1 MVGAAHSQVPARLTD
16 GPAFIRARYGTLRGL
31 ARLLLSRAADAS
43 GRYAKYRDVDWTGVE
58 RLVFVCAGNICRSP
72 YADRKAARSGFPT
85 MSIALR
91 GGTGEPADPVAQAA
105 SAAAGTDLAAHRST
119 AVADYEVRPGDLL
132 VAMEPWQ
139 ADDLARRFA
148 GRPHVQVTLLGL
160 WSRPR
165 RPHIHDPFG
174 LGPAYFRT
182 CFRVIDSGVAGM
194 LRRLAR

>member
-1 MVGAAHSQVPARLTD
+1 VTPAAPSSVPSRLTD
-16 GPAFIRARYGTLRGL
+16 GPQFVRARYGTLRGL
-31 ARLLLSRAADAS
+31 VRLLLSRAAYAS
-43 GRYAKYRDVDWTGVE
+43 GRYAAYSSVNWRHVE

-72 YADRKAARSGFPT
+72 YAEYRAAHARCSA

-91 GGTGEPADPVAQAA
+91 GGTGEPADPVAQSA
-105 SAAAGTDLAAHRST
+105 SAAAGTDLVSHRST
-119 AVADYEVRPGDLL
+119 SVADYEPLPGDLL

-139 ADDLARRFA
+139 ADELVRRFA
-148 GRPHVQVTLLGL
+148 NLPDVQVTLLGL
-160 WSRPR
+160 WSKPR

-194 LRRLAR
+194 LARIAP